1 MALITHGTA
10 HVFGVAGTITDAT
23 VQSFNVTEDAQNKT
37 NTLDEQGNE
46 VERRRDD
53 IISSGSITLRIETGY
68 TLPTAGSIIAYN
80 SINYEVDTV
89 DRAETNNAHVVVT
102 LSIKTS
108 EYVTLSV

>member
-10 HVFGVAGTITDAT
+10 HVFGVNGTMTLAT
-23 VQSFNVTEDAQNKT
+23 VQSFNVTEDHQNKT
-37 NTLDEQGNE
+37 NTLDEDGNE

-53 IISSGSITLRIETGY
+53 ETS
-68 TLPTAGSIIAYN
+68 AGSIVIRIQTGITLPAAGDVILFDAVN
-80 SINYEVDTV
+80 WEVDTV

-108 EYVTLSV
+108 EYVTITP